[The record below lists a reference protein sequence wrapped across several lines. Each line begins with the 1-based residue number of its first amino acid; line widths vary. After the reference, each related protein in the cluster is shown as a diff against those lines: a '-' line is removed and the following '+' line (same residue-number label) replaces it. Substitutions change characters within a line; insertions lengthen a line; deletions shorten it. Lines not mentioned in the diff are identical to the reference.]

1 MVQYFLSGISIAL
14 NQQIHKNEKHE
25 KLWWLRGNVWQ
36 LRFLFCGH
44 WAKMLYEIAQ
54 VCWPFAELW
63 RPGFS
68 FSPYFSH
75 IFFLLFG
82 SPQGAGGAF
91 SLNAWETAQLGSWVS
106 RWARW
111 AWFLWVSLHIWLLAW
126 FSSVGQIFAPA
137 QRVIIINNDGNFT
150 CWKSVFR
157 FAYYYC
163 RPMFMFS
170 LFRQI
175 HQLISRACG
184 PLLAIGHWELETVCT
199 FACSENDVERDE
211 NKLLIWPSRTGNFSI
226 RSVPE
231 LIDLS
236 ANGHWQS
243 HKSQDLCPAI
253 MAICLLTIFRQ
264 IMHRLRSSM

>member
-63 RPGFS
+63 RQVFL
-68 FSPYFSH
+68 FLH
-75 IFFLLFG
+75 IFLTFFFLLFG

-91 SLNAWETAQLGSWVS
+91 SLNAWETAQLGSWES

-111 AWFLWVSLHIWLLAW
+111 AVFLWVSLHIWLLAW

-157 FAYYYC
+157 FAYYYR

-184 PLLAIGHWELETVCT
+184 PLLAIGHWELG
-199 FACSENDVERDE
+199 
-211 NKLLIWPSRTGNFSI
+211 TGN
-226 RSVPE
+226 
-231 LIDLS
+231 
-236 ANGHWQS
+236 
-243 HKSQDLCPAI
+243 C
-253 MAICLLTIFRQ
+253 MYICLLGKRRRAWRKQASNLAQPNWQLFDSICPRIDWFVSDRPLTIPQ
-264 IMHRLRSSM
+264 IPRFMSSYNGHMSADHFQTNYA